1 MVMIKS
7 NEQLTQEENA
17 AAEANVKA
25 EEGVIN
31 NEALL
36 VELSGYIQ
44 NRWNTAKRAKK
55 EGIEDQFFKNIDQAR
70 NTYDSR
76 KLAAIKEIQGS
87 EVFVGVTDTKCRH
100 AVAWVRDILQQPGVK
115 PWGVEPTPVPE
126 LPPETISSI
135 NQRFMKEAMDEMYA
149 ESQASG
155 IPTDPALLMQ
165 TITEQLPKL
174 HDRLEKELKSEAWR
188 LCAAMEKEIDD
199 KLIDGDWYSALN
211 EGLTDFVVL
220 GTMIM
225 KGPIKR
231 QRKVLSYGKDGK
243 VQVEDRVIEEFEA
256 RSPFDIYPQ
265 PDSTGPQDGY
275 WFDKYPY
282 RKLDLQQMVG
292 LEGMDSKEI
301 LAVLKEAGEG
311 KFREWTQIES
321 ERAEREK
328 GNTIGVYDTD
338 LIDCLEYNGPVPGEM
353 LAKHNVKIPKGQED
367 FDFDAVVW
375 LIGNHVIKA
384 IINEDPLGR
393 RPCSIAQFDEN
404 RKGWW
409 GRGLPQLIDAEQVVS
424 NACAR
429 AIVNNIGMGSGPQVE
444 INVDRLRGGDKGDMR
459 LIPWKRWLT
468 TNKLMQTGPAI
479 QFWQPQIYSDQIL
492 NVFRD
497 FIKGADER
505 SNIPAYA
512 HGDSQVGGAG
522 NTASGLSMLI
532 TQATRGIRNIIKII
546 DDMMITKSIIF
557 LFEKL
562 ALNPKFREKMG
573 DVKLVAKGS
582 TALIEKEQR
591 AIRMLEF
598 LNATNNPVDFQI
610 MGNEGRG
617 YLLGEVAKAHEI
629 DPEKAM
635 PNLAAIRRQTPV
647 PPAPPA
653 PPAQNAAPG
662 APGEAPQVANRG
674 TPPVVARNLAPGGL
688 EPQGGAAQLI
698 GGRGGPAEAPPGGV
712 MGMGG
717 NE

>member
-7 NEQLTQEENA
+7 NDQLIQEEQA
-17 AAEANVKA
+17 AAVAEVKA
-25 EEGVIN
+25 EEGVVTN
-31 NEALL
+31 DALL
-36 VELSGYIQ
+36 QDLAAYVQ
-44 NRWNTAKRAKK
+44 NKWDTAKRAKK

-70 NTYDSR
+70 MTYDNR

-87 EVFVGVTDTKCRH
+87 EVFVGITDTKCRH
-100 AVAWVRDILQQPGVK
+100 AVAWIRDILQQPGVK

-126 LPPETISSI
+126 LPPSI
-135 NQRFMKEAMDEMYA
+135 IENVNQQFIKSMMDEMA
-149 ESQASG
+149 NEEAATGVPVNPQVLMES
-155 IPTDPALLMQ
+155 IM
-165 TITEQLPKL
+165 EELPNLQDKV
-174 HDRLEKELKSEAWR
+174 DKELKASAWR
-188 LCAAMEKEIDD
+188 LCLAMEKEIDD
-199 KLIDGDWYSALN
+199 KLVDGCWYQALD
-211 EGLTDFVVL
+211 ESLTDFVVL

-231 QRKVLSYGKDGK
+231 QRKVLKYAEDGS
-243 VQVEDRVIEEFEA
+243 VTTETRVIDEYEA

-275 WFDKYPY
+275 WFDKYAY

-292 LEGMDSKEI
+292 LDGMDTKAI

-311 KFREWTQIES
+311 KFREWTNIES

-328 GNTIGVYDTD
+328 NNTIGVYDTD
-338 LIDCLEYNGPVPGEM
+338 LIDCLEYNGPVPGKLLSE
-353 LAKHNVKIPKGQED
+353 HNVKIPKDQED
-367 FDFDAVVW
+367 FDFDATVW
-375 LIGNHVIKA
+375 MIGPHIIKA
-384 IINEDPLGR
+384 MINEDPLGR

-404 RKGWW
+404 TKGWW
-409 GRGLPQLIDAEQVVS
+409 GRGLPQLIEAEQTIT

-429 AIVNNIGMGSGPQVE
+429 AIVNNVGMGSGPQVE

-479 QFWQPQIYSDQIL
+479 QFWQPQMYADQIL
-492 NVFRD
+492 SVFST
-497 FIKGADER
+497 FAKGADER

-532 TQATRGIRNIIKII
+532 TQATRGIRNIIKNI
-546 DDMMITKSIIF
+546 DNKAISPSITYM
-557 LFEKL
+557 FEKL
-562 ALNPKFREKMG
+562 ALDPKFQGKMG

-582 TALIEKEQR
+582 SALVEKEQR

-598 LNATNNPVDFQI
+598 LNATNNPVDYQI
-610 MGNEGRG
+610 MGPEGRG

-629 DPEKAM
+629 DPDKAM
-635 PNLAAIRRQTPV
+635 PNLPAIRHQ
-647 PPAPPA
+647 APPN
-653 PPAQNAAPG
+653 PAAQGATGAAGIP
-662 APGEAPQVANRG
+662 NRG
-674 TPPVVARNLAPGGL
+674 TPPVAARNLAPGGM
-688 EPQGGAAQLI
+688 EPQGGEAQLI
-698 GGRGGPAEAPPGGV
+698 AGRGGPPAAPPGGV

-717 NE
+717 EGAGEETV